1 MGVKPAEHVFFGR
14 VFFVAL
20 YHLAHA
26 LNAAFDHF
34 HIGENELELNGFNI
48 PFGIDA
54 ALNVDNIVVFETP
67 YNVNNGV
74 DLAYVRQKL
83 VAESLA
89 L

>member
-1 MGVKPAEHVFFGR
+1 MGIKTAEHVLFGR

-20 YHLAHA
+20 YHLAYA
-26 LNAAFDHF
+26 LNAALDHF
-34 HIGENELELNGFNI
+34 HIGENELELNGLNI

-54 ALNVDNIVVFETP
+54 ALNVDNIVVFEAP

-74 DLAYVRQKL
+74 DLAYVRQKFI
-83 VAESLA
+83 AEPLA